1 MTVYAGL
8 DVLVTGGLGFIGS
21 NLVIRLVEAGAKV
34 TVVDPMLPGC
44 GANLRNIAPV
54 RDAVRVI
61 GEDIADAHLFRE
73 ELRRA
78 SVVFNLA
85 GEISH
90 VHSMQ
95 FPERDLQVNT
105 ISQLRFL
112 LACKECARHA
122 RIVYAS
128 TRQVYGVPKYLP
140 VDEGHPIRPVDF
152 NGVHKFAATSY
163 HLMLTR
169 AGYLDAA
176 VLRLTNVYGPRMA
189 LDAVCQ
195 GFLSTFLRRMV
206 LGQQIEIFGD
216 GSQARDPLYID
227 DAVNAF
233 LLLGAVQQP
242 VSRCYNAGGPNAL
255 SLAAIAHTAS
265 AIGGCP
271 APVFTPFPPDRKPI
285 DIGSYVTDNR
295 RIERELGWKPRVKF
309 DDGIQRAMDFYRS
322 ELRHYIDP
330 AEPDPPCR
338 MHEHSGGP
346 YHLTYVKVAEGAG

>member
-1 MTVYAGL
+1 
-8 DVLVTGGLGFIGS
+8 
-21 NLVIRLVEAGAKV
+21 
-34 TVVDPMLPGC
+34 
-44 GANLRNIAPV
+44 
-54 RDAVRVI
+54 
-61 GEDIADAHLFRE
+61 
-73 ELRRA
+73 
-78 SVVFNLA
+78 
-85 GEISH
+85 
-90 VHSMQ
+90 
-95 FPERDLQVNT
+95 
-105 ISQLRFL
+105 
-112 LACKECARHA
+112 
-122 RIVYAS
+122 
-128 TRQVYGVPKYLP
+128 
-140 VDEGHPIRPVDF
+140 VDF

-271 APVFTPFPPDRKPI
+271 APVFTPFPPDR
-285 DIGSYVTDNR
+285 
-295 RIERELGWKPRVKF
+295 
-309 DDGIQRAMDFYRS
+309 S